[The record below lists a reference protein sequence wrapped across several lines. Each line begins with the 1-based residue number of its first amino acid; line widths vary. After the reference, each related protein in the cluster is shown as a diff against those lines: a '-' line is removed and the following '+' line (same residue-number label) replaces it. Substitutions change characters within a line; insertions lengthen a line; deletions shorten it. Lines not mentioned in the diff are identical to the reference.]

1 MEAIF
6 LGALFIIGLLHWG
19 YFLNWFNNRFEL
31 GDWHNIV
38 EPFLVFL
45 TNAVRSGQLPLQGDS
60 PLFAHG
66 RYLAYPNSP
75 LSPQILLLRFIDP
88 AKVTAQA

>member
-1 MEAIF
+1 MVGYF
-6 LGALFIIGLLHWG
+6 LGHCYLIGILHWG

-60 PLFAHG
+60 PLFDSWQVSCLPEQPSFSSDSAPKI
-66 RYLAYPNSP
+66 Y
-75 LSPQILLLRFIDP
+75 
-88 AKVTAQA
+88 